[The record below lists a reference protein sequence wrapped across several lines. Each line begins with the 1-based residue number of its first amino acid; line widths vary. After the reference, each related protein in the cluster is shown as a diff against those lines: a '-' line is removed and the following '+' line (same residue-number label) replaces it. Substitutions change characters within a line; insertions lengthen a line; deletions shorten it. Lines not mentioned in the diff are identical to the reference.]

1 LTGDPSVSELAV
13 LGHNLRTPLTIF
25 NDYADLLRSEDLT
38 PEARAQACRLILEK
52 CAELNALIRDFVD
65 AEESIL
71 TAAGVRRSA

>member
-13 LGHNLRTPLTIF
+13 LGHNLRTPLTII
-25 NDYADLLRSEDLT
+25 NGYADLLRSEDLT
-38 PEARAQACRLILEK
+38 PEARAQACRLI
-52 CAELNALIRDFVD
+52 RDFVD